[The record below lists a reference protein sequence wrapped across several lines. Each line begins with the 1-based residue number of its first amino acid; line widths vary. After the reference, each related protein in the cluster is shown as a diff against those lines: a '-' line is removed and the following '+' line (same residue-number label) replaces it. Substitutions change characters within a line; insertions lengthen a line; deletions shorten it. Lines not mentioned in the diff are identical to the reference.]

1 MLPKPFCRLVVG
13 GVVVVLQQI
22 VDERI
27 PFLLVHHALPTI
39 HKLVSPGF
47 GRTSDSLP
55 IEGRAYTCRGGGG
68 RGISTHLSGTSLSNF
83 SRSTCVWVVS
93 KCSYCERVHFT
104 LSSRGSDRMVRGAC
118 LIAFCSGVG
127 KCKFPTM

>member
-55 IEGRAYTCRGGGG
+55 NEGRAYTCRGGGG
-68 RGISTHLSGTSLSNF
+68 GAGYLYSPERYQFVQLLSKH
-83 SRSTCVWVVS
+83 V
-93 KCSYCERVHFT
+93 
-104 LSSRGSDRMVRGAC
+104 RMGCFEMLV
-118 LIAFCSGVG
+118 L
-127 KCKFPTM
+127 

>member
-1 MLPKPFCRLVVG
+1 MLPEPFCRLVVG

-39 HKLVSPGF
+39 HKIVSPGF

-55 IEGRAYTCRGGGG
+55 NVGRAYTCRGGEGYLYSPE
-68 RGISTHLSGTSLSNF
+68 RYQFVQLLSKH
-83 SRSTCVWVVS
+83 V
-93 KCSYCERVHFT
+93 
-104 LSSRGSDRMVRGAC
+104 RMGCFEMLV
-118 LIAFCSGVG
+118 L
-127 KCKFPTM
+127 